1 MRSPIRLT
9 WYVLSLCVALVP
21 AGAFAAADISTLLRT
36 ADGATVSRGDFI
48 RAAVQMLDLP
58 ADNKTPVEGQRV
70 PVSLLPYINTALDH
84 EAMEAFRGRWQLG
97 RGVTRGEALV
107 VLQTLMGLE
116 SRDLK
121 TSTDMP
127 AVGPL
132 HEAIGVALE
141 RGWVHLNEAGAV
153 GVNEV
158 LNGKEARLLL
168 RKANG
173 EGGMEIDVPHDISV
187 IPLPRTT
194 IKSREL
200 PEEEMLRTVWQI
212 LINHYVDEEKLDPEE
227 AAYRAAEA
235 MVDSVKDPYTN
246 FMRPVEAE
254 DFNLQLEGAVSGIG
268 AQVEQRDGQIVIIA
282 PLDGSPAA
290 AAGLQANDIVAA
302 ADGVRLE
309 GLGFLE
315 AIGKIRGPQGTTV
328 TLTIRRGEAEF
339 DVKVTRQVISMPE
352 IVTTWQGDAAV
363 VKLSQFG
370 DLTARDFRR
379 TITDVLKREPS
390 GLILDLRN
398 NPGGYLD
405 SATVVL
411 SAFLPEG
418 STVVWVKSRDGESEE
433 VTGLEPVVPEELKIV
448 VLVNKG
454 SASASEIVAGAL
466 QDDKRATI
474 VGETTFGKGTVQN
487 LIPLS
492 DGSNLK
498 VTTARWYTPLKR
510 AIQDLGVTPDYQV
523 PGSSGDRDEQM
534 LKALELLR

>member
-1 MRSPIRLT
+1 MQLNNRLA
-9 WYVLSLCVALVP
+9 WSLVSIFVVLAPV
-21 AGAFAAADISTLLRT
+21 GASATADISSLLRT
-36 ADGATVSRGDFI
+36 PDASVVSRGDFI
-48 RAAVQMLDLP
+48 RAAVQMLNLP
-58 ADNKTPVEGQRV
+58 TDDESAVAGQRV
-70 PVSLLPYINTALDH
+70 PASLLPYVNAALDRD
-84 EAMEAFRGRWQLG
+84 AMVAFRGRWQLG
-97 RGVTRGEALV
+97 KGVSRGEALV
-107 VLQTLMGLE
+107 VLQSLMGLE
-116 SRDLK
+116 SRNIK

-127 AVGPL
+127 AAGPL

-141 RGWVHLNEAGAV
+141 RGWVDLQDDGGV
-153 GVNEV
+153 GIAHV
-158 LNGKEARLLL
+158 LTGKEARLLL

-173 EGGMEIDVPHDISV
+173 EGGMEIEVPNDVSV

-194 IKSREL
+194 LKSREL

-212 LINHYVDEEKLDPEE
+212 LVNHYVDEEKLDPEE

-235 MVDSVKDPYTN
+235 MVDTVKDPYTT
-246 FMRPVEAE
+246 FMRPVEAN
-254 DFNLQLEGAVSGIG
+254 DFNSQLEGSVSGIG
-268 AQVEQRDGQIVIIA
+268 AQVEQRDGDIVIIA

-290 AAGLQANDIVAA
+290 AAGLQAGDIISA
-302 ADGVRLE
+302 ADSVSLK

-315 AIGKIRGPQGTTV
+315 AIGKIRGPAGTTV
-328 TLTIRRGEAEF
+328 TLTIKRGEATF
-339 DVKVTRQVISMPE
+339 DVKVKRQLLSMPE
-352 IVTTWQGDAAV
+352 IVTSWQGDIAV
-363 VKLSQFG
+363 VKLVQFG
-370 DLTARDFRR
+370 DITARDFRR
-379 TITDVLKREPS
+379 TVTDVLKKDPK
-390 GLILDLRN
+390 GFILDLRN

-405 SATVVL
+405 SADVVL

-418 STVVWVKSRDGESEE
+418 STVVWVKSRTGETEE
-433 VTGLEPVVPEELKIV
+433 VTTGDPIVPDSLKVV

-498 VTTARWYTPLKR
+498 VTTARWYTPLRR
-510 AIQDLGVTPDYQV
+510 AIQDTGVTPDAQV
-523 PGSSGDRDEQM
+523 STSAGDRDEQM

>member
-1 MRSPIRLT
+1 
-9 WYVLSLCVALVP
+9 
-21 AGAFAAADISTLLRT
+21 
-36 ADGATVSRGDFI
+36 
-48 RAAVQMLDLP
+48 
-58 ADNKTPVEGQRV
+58 
-70 PVSLLPYINTALDH
+70 
-84 EAMEAFRGRWQLG
+84 MEAFRGRWQLG

-107 VLQTLMGLE
+107 VLQSLMGLE
-116 SRDLK
+116 SRNLK

-132 HEAIGVALE
+132 YEAIGVALE
-141 RGWVHLNEAGAV
+141 RGWVDLNDAGAV
-153 GVNEV
+153 GINEV
-158 LNGKEARLLL
+158 LKGKEARLLL

-173 EGGMEIDVPHDISV
+173 EGGMEIEVPHDISV
-187 IPLPRTT
+187 IPLPRST

-212 LINHYVDEEKLDPEE
+212 LVNHYVDEEKLDPEE

-235 MVDSVKDPYTN
+235 MVDSVKDPYTT

-254 DFNLQLEGAVSGIG
+254 DFNLQLEGTVSGIG

-290 AAGLQANDIVAA
+290 AAGLQAGDIVVA
-302 ADGVRLE
+302 ADSVQLE

-328 TLTIRRGEAEF
+328 TLTIKRGEAEF
-339 DVKVTRQVISMPE
+339 DVKVKRQIISMPE
-352 IVTTWQGDAAV
+352 IVTTWQGTVAV

-379 TITDVLKREPS
+379 TIADALKKDPT

-405 SATVVL
+405 SANVVL

-418 STVVWVKSRDGESEE
+418 STVVWVKSRDGENEE
-433 VTGLEPVVPEELKIV
+433 VTGMEPVVPEDMKIM

-474 VGETTFGKGTVQN
+474 IGETTFGKGTVQN
-487 LIPLS
+487 LIPMA

-510 AIQDLGVTPDYQV
+510 AIQDTGVTPDEKV
-523 PGSSGDRDEQM
+523 AGTTGDRDEQM
-534 LKALELLR
+534 LRALELLR